1 MRGDYFAKKFLLI
14 LKILNLRVLSI
25 FTLDSTAGPFLAF
38 TTKVDLAL
46 LDGHD
51 LETNEGM

>member
-1 MRGDYFAKKFLLI
+1 MIILQIIHLLI
-14 LKILNLRVLSI
+14 FKNRILGVLSI
-25 FTLDSTAGPFLAF
+25 FTLGSTAGPFLAF

>member
-25 FTLDSTAGPFLAF
+25 FTLGSTAGPFLAF

-46 LDGHD
+46 LDGHN

>member
-1 MRGDYFAKKFLLI
+1 MRGDYFAKKFLLMFKNRI
-14 LKILNLRVLSI
+14 LGVLSI
-25 FTLDSTAGPFLAF
+25 FTLGSTAGPFLAF

-46 LDGHD
+46 LDGHN